1 MAPKRARLKP
11 PRVSSLKITSPSP
24 KRRHHSETTI
34 SATPQPE
41 VQLEKLVDLLLA
53 EKSVLPAAPS
63 SEEHQIKVEEFPDE
77 EPKLAISD
85 EVRETETPQEN
96 ILSSPDRYEHGL
108 EKVVQTSSLFSIGIF
123 TKFMNFLQLK
133 NKAGFITTLIIIISI
148 VSSISVTGLLQ
159 STESVGSSGILVQT
173 LPPTPPP
180 PSQPP
185 SPPEPRVEID
195 VYSDGECTSK
205 LTQVE
210 WGSIE
215 AGGSINRA
223 MYVKNAGDAEVTLSL
238 LTDSWDP
245 AAAEEYMVVSWD
257 YDGEKL
263 RSGEVLEIT
272 LTLTVEASISML
284 GEFHF
289 DVVIV
294 GSAL

>member
-1 MAPKRARLKP
+1 
-11 PRVSSLKITSPSP
+11 
-24 KRRHHSETTI
+24 
-34 SATPQPE
+34 
-41 VQLEKLVDLLLA
+41 
-53 EKSVLPAAPS
+53 
-63 SEEHQIKVEEFPDE
+63 
-77 EPKLAISD
+77 
-85 EVRETETPQEN
+85 
-96 ILSSPDRYEHGL
+96 
-108 EKVVQTSSLFSIGIF
+108 
-123 TKFMNFLQLK
+123 MNFLQLK

-215 AGGSINRA
+215 AGSSIDRV
-223 MYVKNAGDAEVTLSL
+223 MYVKNTGDAEVTLSL

-245 AAAEEYMVVSWD
+245 VVAEDYMVVSWD
-257 YDGEKL
+257 YNGEEL
-263 RSGEVLEIT
+263 GSGEVVEIT
-272 LTLTVEASISML
+272 LTLTVEASISVL

>member
-1 MAPKRARLKP
+1 
-11 PRVSSLKITSPSP
+11 
-24 KRRHHSETTI
+24 
-34 SATPQPE
+34 

-53 EKSVLPAAPS
+53 EKSVLPATPS
-63 SEEHQIKVEEFPDE
+63 SEELQIKVEEFPDE

-85 EVRETETPQEN
+85 EVKETETPQEN
-96 ILSSPDRYEHGL
+96 ILSSPDRYKHSL
-108 EKVVQTSSLFSIGIF
+108 EKIIQTSLLFSKGIF
-123 TKFMNFLQLK
+123 TKFMNYFQLK
-133 NKAGFITTLIIIISI
+133 NKVGFITTLIIIISI

-195 VYSDGECTSK
+195 VYSDDECTSK

-215 AGGSINRA
+215 AGGSIARA
-223 MYVKNAGDAEVTLSL
+223 IFVKNAGDAEVKLSL

-245 AAAEEYMVVSWD
+245 AVAEDYMVVSWD
-257 YDGEKL
+257 YNGIEL
-263 RSGEVLEIT
+263 GSGEVVEIT
-272 LTLTVEASISML
+272 LTLTIEASISVL